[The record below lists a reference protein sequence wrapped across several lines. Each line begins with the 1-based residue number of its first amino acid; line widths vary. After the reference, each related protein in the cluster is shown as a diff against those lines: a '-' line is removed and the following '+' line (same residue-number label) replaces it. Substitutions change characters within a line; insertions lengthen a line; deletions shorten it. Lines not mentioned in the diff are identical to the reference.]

1 MPELNSPS
9 SDSQVN
15 KVIKAVTNHMR
26 DHQLRVGDSM
36 PSEASFAQRL
46 GVSKTVMREA
56 FAALSAMKV
65 LDVGN
70 GRRAK
75 VGALNGTV
83 FSTSLAHGIGTAQI
97 SIANVWEVRQTIE
110 RKTAM
115 LAAEHRTAAEA
126 AEIVRLAEMLAL
138 ERDDLNQIT
147 RDDIAFHIAIA
158 AASHNNL
165 FVQIVASFAP
175 LMESA
180 IPAAWQTRRTEE
192 ERMIIVEHHRVL
204 AAAIAARDVEGA
216 GLAML
221 RHFDASIGA
230 VLTSMTSLV

>member
-1 MPELNSPS
+1 MTQLSPTNA
-9 SDSQVN
+9 DSQVN
-15 KVIKAVTNHMR
+15 RVIKAITSHMR
-26 DHQLRVGDSM
+26 DHQLRVGDSI
-36 PSEASFAQRL
+36 PSEATFAERL
-46 GVSKTVMREA
+46 GVSKAVMREA

-75 VGALNGTV
+75 VAALNGTV
-83 FSTSLAHGIGTAQI
+83 MSTSLEHGIGTAQI

-126 AEIVRLAEMLAL
+126 AEIVRLAEMLTL
-138 ERDDLNQIT
+138 ERDDLAQIT

-158 AASHNNL
+158 VASHNNL

-175 LMESA
+175 LMELA
-180 IPAAWQTRRTEE
+180 APAAWQTPKTEE
-192 ERMIIVEHHRVL
+192 ERNVIVEHHRAL
-204 AAAIAARDVEGA
+204 AAAIAARDIEGA
-216 GLAML
+216 GHAMN
-221 RHFDASIGA
+221 RHFDASIGT
-230 VLTSMTSLV
+230 VLTSMTRLV